1 MDLTGFSVGFFY
13 YLKQNVFLKNMEFY
27 IFNVISNLNHNSRL
41 VRREAFAVLILYLM
55 LLSFNKLIKILFLK
69 YIMISAQVN
78 LLIVFFY
85 SISLFFFPE
94 RTEIY
99 SIVNFT

>member
-13 YLKQNVFLKNMEFY
+13 YLKQNVLLKNTENS
-27 IFNVISNLNHNSRL
+27 IFSPLFLSLTTIP

-55 LLSFNKLIKILFLK
+55 LLSFNELIKILFLK

-78 LLIVFFY
+78 LLIVFF
-85 SISLFFFPE
+85 LF
-94 RTEIY
+94 T
-99 SIVNFT
+99 IVIFLS

>member
-13 YLKQNVFLKNMEFY
+13 YLKQNVLLKNTENS
-27 IFNVISNLNHNSRL
+27 IFSPLFLSLTTIP

-55 LLSFNKLIKILFLK
+55 LLSLNELIKILFLK

-85 SISLFFFPE
+85 SLSLFFFPE